1 MEVEIV
7 VFNCFGVIFFVIFCS
22 FEIIVY
28 NYLIIRGKCLYLQC
42 VLKGTGKTM
51 TALVGVLNK
60 HAVAIAADS
69 AVTMGNTHKVVNSAN
84 LCGLTG
90 SIISNLN

>member
-1 MEVEIV
+1 
-7 VFNCFGVIFFVIFCS
+7 
-22 FEIIVY
+22 
-28 NYLIIRGKCLYLQC
+28 
-42 VLKGTGKTM
+42 M